1 MFLRSIKIT
10 NYRRFEQL
18 NIRLNPQLT
27 VLVGKNGSGKSS
39 ILDAAAIAA
48 GSLPTSLDG
57 IAGFPIRKEDARVS
71 VFRLGDNDDVQPI
84 FPVEISAT
92 GCVDGKEISW
102 KRVLNSSS
110 GRCNFSQASELTAIT
125 SQYQKRM
132 REGDGSLIL
141 PLVAYYGTGRLW
153 NQHKEKSSDVL
164 SVNTRINGYID
175 SLDSAANDK
184 LMKSWFAKMR
194 QQELQRQESI
204 PAFRI
209 VCQAMEQ
216 CLNKLSKVS
225 SCTVDFNLDTREIDV
240 CIPDENGGSTVL
252 PLNKLSDGYKCT
264 VSLIADIAYRMAL
277 LNPQLRDKA
286 LAETNGI
293 VLIDEI
299 DLHLHPEWQKSILD
313 LLTMLFPRIQFIVS
327 THAPS
332 VINTV
337 KSENLMILEND
348 SVRLPVGEIYGKD
361 TNTIVSGVMKSTN
374 RPPEIMFLFDQ
385 FNSALQRSSFI
396 EAHDC
401 IAKLEVLLDENDAEL
416 AACQS
421 KLKIAETLGV

>member
-10 NYRRFEQL
+10 NFRRFEEL
-18 NIRLNPQLT
+18 NIKFDQQLT

-39 ILDAAAIAA
+39 ILDATAIAA

-57 IAGFPIRKEDARVS
+57 ITGFPIRKEDARIS
-71 VFRLGDNDDVQPI
+71 VYRLGDNDDVQPI
-84 FPVEISAT
+84 FPVEITAI
-92 GCVDGKEISW
+92 GCVDGHEISW
-102 KRVLNSSS
+102 KRVLNSIS
-110 GRCNFSQASELTAIT
+110 GRCNFSQALELTAI
-125 SQYQKRM
+125 SNQYQKRM
-132 REGDGSLIL
+132 REGDSTLIL

-184 LMKSWFAKMR
+184 LMKNWFSKMR
-194 QQELQRQESI
+194 QQELQRQEAI
-204 PAFRI
+204 PVFRI

-216 CLNKLSKVS
+216 CLNRLSNVNDSK
-225 SCTVDFNLDTREIDV
+225 VDFNLDTREIDV
-240 CIPDENGGSTVL
+240 QIPDENGGSTVM

-277 LNPQLRDKA
+277 LNPQLRDRA
-286 LAETNGI
+286 LAETDGI

-313 LLTMLFPRIQFIVS
+313 LLLTLFPRIQFIVS

-332 VINTV
+332 VVNTV
-337 KSENLMILEND
+337 KSDNLMILEND
-348 SVRLPVGEIYGKD
+348 IARQPVGEIYGKD
-361 TNTIVSGVMKSTN
+361 TNTIVSGVMQSTN
-374 RPPEIMFLFDQ
+374 RPPRITELFDR
-385 FNSALQRSSFI
+385 FNIALQRSAFS

-401 IAKLEVLLDENDAEL
+401 IAKLETILDENDAEL

-421 KLKIAETLGV
+421 KLKIAEVLGE

>member
-1 MFLRSIKIT
+1 MFLRSIKIK
-10 NYRRFEQL
+10 NFRRFEEL
-18 NIRLNPQLT
+18 NIEFNPKLT

-71 VFRLGDNDDVQPI
+71 VYRLGDNDDVQY
-84 FPVEISAT
+84 FYPVEIEAT
-92 GCVDGKEISW
+92 GCIDGQDISW
-102 KRVLNSSS
+102 KRVLNSST
-110 GRCNFSQASELTAIT
+110 GRCNFSQATELTAIS
-125 SQYQKRM
+125 SQYQSRM
-132 REGDGSLIL
+132 REGDSSLIL

-175 SLDSAANDK
+175 CLDSAANDK
-184 LMKSWFAKMR
+184 LMKNWFAKMR
-194 QQELQRQESI
+194 QQELQRQEPI
-204 PAFRI
+204 PAFRV
-209 VCQAMEQ
+209 VCNAMEQ
-216 CLNKLSKVS
+216 CIDKLSNVKDS
-225 SCTVDFNLDTREIDV
+225 KVDFNLDTREIDV
-240 CIPDENGGSTVL
+240 QIPDGNSGSIVL

-264 VSLIADIAYRMAL
+264 VSLVADIAYRMAL
-277 LNPQLRDKA
+277 LNPQLRDKV
-286 LAETNGI
+286 LFDTDGT

-299 DLHLHPEWQKSILD
+299 DLHQHPEWQKSILD
-313 LLTMLFPRIQFIVS
+313 LLSTLFPKIQFIVS

-348 SVRLPVGEIYGKD
+348 TARLPIGETYGKD
-361 TNTIVSGVMKSTN
+361 TNTIVSGIMQSTN
-374 RPPEIMFLFDQ
+374 RPVEIAELFNL
-385 FNSALQRSSFI
+385 FYSALQTSSFS
-396 EAHDC
+396 EAHNYIDR
-401 IAKLEVLLDENDAEL
+401 LEALLDENDSEL

-421 KLKIAETLGV
+421 KLKIAEVLGV